1 YRARF
6 LHCDFSPGNIIITVD
21 GKGLLI
27 DWDLSKLLAGK
38 SETPRHAMQTMH
50 PKFQLF
56 NGTWQFMSAR
66 LVARLDGVHSFQDD
80 LKLTIYVL
88 LYMILMYSE
97 TSDRD

>member
-1 YRARF
+1 MDAYRARF
-6 LHCDFSPGNIIITVD
+6 LHRDFSPGNIIITMD

-38 SETPRHAMQTMH
+38 SETPRHATCA
-50 PKFQLF
+50 KFQLF
-56 NGTWQFMSAR
+56 IGTWQFMSAR

-80 LKLTIYVL
+80 LESTIYML